1 MLVPGRHGRLRRS
14 GASHLRISS
23 LWTIFDKMNLPNIQA
38 LLDRAE
44 TFLQK
49 EDFHNAKNLLVLSSI
64 TSKALKQPLPP
75 RWKILSNRLKSHFR
89 FSTIGN
95 WSVSVQRNL
104 N

>member
-1 MLVPGRHGRLRRS
+1 MLVPGLPWAATEFG
-14 GASHLRISS
+14 S
-23 LWTIFDKMNLPNIQA
+23 LSFTHFVALDYFDKMNLPNIQA
-38 LLDRAE
+38 LLGRAE

-49 EDFHNAKNLLVLSSI
+49 EDFHNAKNLLILSSI
-64 TSKALKQPLPP
+64 ISKALKQPLPP

-95 WSVSVQRNL
+95 WSVSLQRNL